1 MIGPKIEEIE
11 EIAVANSSGYPDFFI
26 AGIVMPPMA
35 EAVATPEPEIAP
47 NSVEDKTVTTPKL
60 PLICPINA
68 FAMLISFSVILR
80 DIRLPAKIKKGIA
93 SKELEFMPAK
103 SFCGNTISAISA
115 IWSATRVPIPKAIKM
130 GTPRKDKTSKK
141 MITTT
146 PTFILL
152 SLLYESP

>member
-80 DIRLPAKIKKGIA
+80 DIRQMLHWITAPLLT
-93 SKELEFMPAK
+93 EK
-103 SFCGNTISAISA
+103 S
-115 IWSATRVPIPKAIKM
+115 R
-130 GTPRKDKTSKK
+130 
-141 MITTT
+141 
-146 PTFILL
+146 
-152 SLLYESP
+152 

>member
-1 MIGPKIEEIE
+1 MDGGMIGPKIEEIE

-80 DIRLPAKIKKGIA
+80 DIPCQNKKRNCQQRARIHA
-93 SKELEFMPAK
+93 SKEFLWQHDQRHIRHMERYQSTDSQGNK
-103 SFCGNTISAISA
+103 NGNTKE
-115 IWSATRVPIPKAIKM
+115 R
-130 GTPRKDKTSKK
+130 
-141 MITTT
+141 
-146 PTFILL
+146 
-152 SLLYESP
+152 